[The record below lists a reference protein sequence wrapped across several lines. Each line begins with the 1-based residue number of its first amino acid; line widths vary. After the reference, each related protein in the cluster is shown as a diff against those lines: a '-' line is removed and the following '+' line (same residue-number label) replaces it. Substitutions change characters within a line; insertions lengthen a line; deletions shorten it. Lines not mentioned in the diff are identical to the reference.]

1 MTEGLSYLHKI
12 LIVYRDMKPDNVLI
26 YSLSLS
32 EIVSSRMSVIVG
44 IEVIVSSRMSVSV
57 GIEVNVGS
65 NKLSFN
71 VRDSTLYH
79 ENSIIS
85 CQSFPD
91 TNLRSIILS
100 EIRVNLEPL
109 RLN

>member
-44 IEVIVSSRMSVSV
+44 IEV
-57 GIEVNVGS
+57 NVGS

-85 CQSFPD
+85 CQSK
-91 TNLRSIILS
+91 IIT
-100 EIRVNLEPL
+100 
-109 RLN
+109 

>member
-1 MTEGLSYLHKI
+1 MSEGLSYLHKI

-26 YSLSLS
+26 YSVSLS
-32 EIVSSRMSVIVG
+32 EIVSSRMPVIVG
-44 IEVIVSSRMSVSV
+44 IV
-57 GIEVNVGS
+57 VNFGS

-71 VRDSTLYH
+71 VRDSTLYY
-79 ENSIIS
+79 ENSLIS

-91 TNLRSIILS
+91 TNLKSIILS

>member
-32 EIVSSRMSVIVG
+32 EIVSTCSRMSVI
-44 IEVIVSSRMSVSV
+44 V

-91 TNLRSIILS
+91 TNLKSIILS

>member
-44 IEVIVSSRMSVSV
+44 IV
-57 GIEVNVGS
+57 VNVGS

>member
-32 EIVSSRMSVIVG
+32 EIVSSRMPVIVG
-44 IEVIVSSRMSVSV
+44 IV
-57 GIEVNVGS
+57 VNVGS

-71 VRDSTLYH
+71 VRDSTLYY
-79 ENSIIS
+79 ENSLIS
-85 CQSFPD
+85 WQSFPD
-91 TNLRSIILS
+91 TNLKSIILS

>member
-44 IEVIVSSRMSVSV
+44 IV
-57 GIEVNVGS
+57 VNVGS

-71 VRDSTLYH
+71 VNVH

>member
-32 EIVSSRMSVIVG
+32 EIVSSRMPVIVG
-44 IEVIVSSRMSVSV
+44 IV
-57 GIEVNVGS
+57 VNVGS

-71 VRDSTLYH
+71 VRDSTLYY
-79 ENSIIS
+79 ENNLIS

-91 TNLRSIILS
+91 TNLKSIILS

>member
-44 IEVIVSSRMSVSV
+44 IEV
-57 GIEVNVGS
+57 NVGS
-65 NKLSFN
+65 NKLSFEFN
-71 VRDSTLYH
+71 VRDSTSYH